1 MPTPTNIYNPPALMD
16 VQDPDP
22 LANSLVLDFLVR
34 NSFNDIASEFKKM
47 SGTDIKILHSGLKL
61 EDLVNNLFVKSIVY
75 DFLRRETHSQIAF
88 RFKHLFGPFRD
99 LDGLTLE
106 KLFEMYKKNFNVIVS
121 KEPTSMLD
129 METQVSSCVKTSSIV
144 LKMETQATNPV
155 PSTSKTLIK
164 SNKKMNSP
172 LEDVKEGPVLEEILT
187 DEEKNNIHKM
197 HLWAKEH
204 HLTRNQH
211 NINTDLLD
219 ASEIHEYHNYVQN
232 FQPQPYEELELYEPD
247 YTAPVR
253 FISVGF
259 QKSAKQEAEEL
270 ASQSENRKP
279 GESQPISLAKGF
291 GDWEKHTRGI
301 GAKLL
306 LKMGYEAGKG
316 LGKELQ
322 GRSTIVEA
330 HLRKGKGAIGA
341 YGKEGNRPKAEQQ
354 PIDSEEEEE
363 QVYQEKLHQW
373 KKVGKGQPK
382 TKYIYKTADQILEDG
397 KWRSDITSSV
407 HPGPDPAASK
417 VKIIDMTGKEQ
428 RVLSSYHA
436 ISAQKMRP
444 EDEDSLDK
452 DSDVKKI
459 NFDLPELRH
468 NIELLLDKCEEDL
481 ISTDRALKHHQSR
494 VTILQNEESKISD
507 LIEREQKELHTLSS
521 LLKEVEML
529 ENQHEEGTLDL
540 ITARDLIE
548 DMEQKYPE
556 EYRGLELPY
565 VAMTIVVP
573 LLKSHLRSWDCLEKP
588 YLNLDE
594 FLKWQNLLRLS
605 DYNGPIQ
612 PDPMDPFHT
621 LLWECLMPMVRQSIM
636 QWNPKDPDS
645 MMKFLDIWS
654 NIMPIWMKININ
666 DHILLPKLQV
676 SIYIIFNFFF

>member
-1 MPTPTNIYNPPALMD
+1 MSDDEVMRFDITESDLNEAYNPGFRRSRQSKNKATYGIFAD
-16 VQDPDP
+16 DSDEEDDDPDARP
-22 LANSLVLDFLVR
+22 
-34 NSFNDIASEFKKM
+34 SFGSSKRK
-47 SGTDIKILHSGLKL
+47 GGG
-61 EDLVNNLFVKSIVY
+61 KS
-75 DFLRRETHSQIAF
+75 
-88 RFKHLFGPFRD
+88 
-99 LDGLTLE
+99 
-106 KLFEMYKKNFNVIVS
+106 
-121 KEPTSMLD
+121 
-129 METQVSSCVKTSSIV
+129 
-144 LKMETQATNPV
+144 
-155 PSTSKTLIK
+155 
-164 SNKKMNSP
+164 
-172 LEDVKEGPVLEEILT
+172 
-187 DEEKNNIHKM
+187 
-197 HLWAKEH
+197 
-204 HLTRNQH
+204 
-211 NINTDLLD
+211 
-219 ASEIHEYHNYVQN
+219 
-232 FQPQPYEELELYEPD
+232 D
-247 YTAPVR
+247 YTAPVG
-253 FISVGF
+253 FISAGF
-259 QKSAKQEAEEL
+259 KKSAKQEAEEL
-270 ASQSENRKP
+270 TRHSENQNADDKISDEDDDSFRAHLTAAPSKKTGRKGGRKSSNKPEFMGGQIAGMRKP
-279 GESQPISLAKGF
+279 GESQPISLGKGF

-676 SIYIIFNFFF
+676 STYIIFNFFFKYIYIVLKIRVLVRGVRGAITPLLF

>member
-1 MPTPTNIYNPPALMD
+1 MTLRSFTIQQFSETTMTAPTDIHNSPALMD
-16 VQDPDP
+16 IQDPV
-22 LANSLVLDFLVR
+22 ANSLVLDFLFR
-34 NSFNDIASEFKKM
+34 NSFSDIALEFQKM
-47 SGTDIKILHSGLKL
+47 PGIYEDLEILHSGLKL
-61 EDLVNNLFVKSIVY
+61 EHLVDDLFLKSIVY
-75 DFLRRETHSQIAF
+75 DFLRRKTHSKIAF
-88 RFKHLFGPFRD
+88 QFKLLFGPFRD

-155 PSTSKTLIK
+155 PSTSQTLIK

-259 QKSAKQEAEEL
+259 PKSAKQEAEEL

-322 GRSTIVEA
+322 GRPTIVEA
-330 HLRKGKGAIGA
+330 HLRKGQDRRCLGA
-341 YGKEGNRPKAEQQ
+341 Y
-354 PIDSEEEEE
+354 
-363 QVYQEKLHQW
+363 
-373 KKVGKGQPK
+373 
-382 TKYIYKTADQILEDG
+382 
-397 KWRSDITSSV
+397 
-407 HPGPDPAASK
+407 
-417 VKIIDMTGKEQ
+417 
-428 RVLSSYHA
+428 
-436 ISAQKMRP
+436 
-444 EDEDSLDK
+444 
-452 DSDVKKI
+452 
-459 NFDLPELRH
+459 
-468 NIELLLDKCEEDL
+468 
-481 ISTDRALKHHQSR
+481 
-494 VTILQNEESKISD
+494 
-507 LIEREQKELHTLSS
+507 
-521 LLKEVEML
+521 
-529 ENQHEEGTLDL
+529 
-540 ITARDLIE
+540 
-548 DMEQKYPE
+548 
-556 EYRGLELPY
+556 
-565 VAMTIVVP
+565 
-573 LLKSHLRSWDCLEKP
+573 
-588 YLNLDE
+588 
-594 FLKWQNLLRLS
+594 
-605 DYNGPIQ
+605 
-612 PDPMDPFHT
+612 
-621 LLWECLMPMVRQSIM
+621 
-636 QWNPKDPDS
+636 
-645 MMKFLDIWS
+645 
-654 NIMPIWMKININ
+654 
-666 DHILLPKLQV
+666 
-676 SIYIIFNFFF
+676 